1 MLKQNSETLHQ
12 GDAAP
17 GFALPNADR
26 KMVQLADFRGKP
38 LAIVFIRGTW

>member
-1 MLKQNSETLHQ
+1 MLKANSETLRT

-17 GFALPNADR
+17 GFLLPTADGGVVR
-26 KMVQLADFRGKP
+26 LSDYRGKR

>member
-1 MLKQNSETLHQ
+1 MLKPNSERLRV

-17 GFALPNADR
+17 EFALPTADR
-26 KMVQLADFRGKP
+26 QTVRLSDYNGSP